1 MELPMDGSA
10 GSTARL
16 ERRVKSKRCKRGTSH
31 GSSKGAQNEADGELQ
46 KVPMVSSERMA
57 RGAGCWGATQ
67 SCGGGTEMAS
77 KPSIG
82 GSGGGWAAGRC
93 SSSERAAERS
103 APAVTEHRAG
113 DLRRDGHPGTR
124 TARAAADRALVPTGQ
139 RGVLPPPPAPS
150 SLSPRAPPRVSTAA
164 LSPAE
169 PRTAPGAAAARRRRP
184 GESGQP
190 GGMAGRGRRAPA
202 AR

>member
-1 MELPMDGSA
+1 M
-10 GSTARL
+10 
-16 ERRVKSKRCKRGTSH
+16 
-31 GSSKGAQNEADGELQ
+31 
-46 KVPMVSSERMA
+46 
-57 RGAGCWGATQ
+57 
-67 SCGGGTEMAS
+67 
-77 KPSIG
+77 
-82 GSGGGWAAGRC
+82 
-93 SSSERAAERS
+93 
-103 APAVTEHRAG
+103 TEHRAG